1 MRILVLGAGQ
11 GGTCLLVEAVRG
23 LDLVEFS
30 RFVEDRMF
38 FSYKT
43 LPENYGTKLTTDSI
57 GGIDIDNFSNFPKAV
72 LQRIGKYPDLHIVF
86 SLRHPVDIFM
96 SQIVRGQKPSRGG
109 NGTAEKSSE
118 TGSPKGSL
126 LAIAHFFNVYENI
139 IKNFSDRTL
148 SIRMEDLVMKPRRT
162 VRKIARHF
170 GVKPTKRAYEFY
182 KYNRNFFQQERYG
195 GRLDKSVVAIHQKWQ
210 TWNGGFFKHRKL
222 MLSVAKDLL
231 ADVIAKLGYES

>member
-72 LQRIGKYPDLHIVF
+72 LQRSRKKFRNGK
-86 SLRHPVDIFM
+86 
-96 SQIVRGQKPSRGG
+96 
-109 NGTAEKSSE
+109 
-118 TGSPKGSL
+118 PK
-126 LAIAHFFNVYENI
+126 
-139 IKNFSDRTL
+139 R
-148 SIRMEDLVMKPRRT
+148 
-162 VRKIARHF
+162 
-170 GVKPTKRAYEFY
+170 KPTCDCSFL
-182 KYNRNFFQQERYG
+182 QC
-195 GRLDKSVVAIHQKWQ
+195 V
-210 TWNGGFFKHRKL
+210 
-222 MLSVAKDLL
+222 
-231 ADVIAKLGYES
+231 